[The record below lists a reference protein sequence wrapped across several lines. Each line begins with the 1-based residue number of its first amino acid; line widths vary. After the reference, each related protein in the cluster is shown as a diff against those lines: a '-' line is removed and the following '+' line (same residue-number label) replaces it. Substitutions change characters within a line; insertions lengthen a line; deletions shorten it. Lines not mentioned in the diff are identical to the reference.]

1 MQESDEDDGDR
12 DSGLE
17 GSGDGRDSDERG
29 RGLGQGIKSSW
40 RGERKKRSSETS
52 PGKGRISSED
62 SDKGKD
68 RLVDIGLDST
78 IHKSI
83 VDDEPPDDLT
93 VEVDQDDNPPSIQE
107 FRKVPRTSFPPPE
120 PAESILEEAPRP
132 RSSTSSAPPQVA
144 LTTIEPPRHD
154 PFWASLYL
162 LSVAMLF
169 ASFLLVW
176 LHTYAPTSSRKLGD
190 TVYTA
195 LHSSYHLLATS
206 TVVALFV
213 SLFWLAALRSYI
225 RPLVYMILVAVPVI
239 LFSFALWP
247 FISSFRGE
255 WHGASAQDKAM
266 RWFSFIPAA
275 LSVVWTFTIYKGR
288 WDLGKAISIL
298 EFSTKILASNP
309 GLLLLSFATL
319 VGVIAWT
326 WLWTL
331 MFTRVFLGGHFLK
344 GGSSIF
350 VIDLSTWW
358 LGVFFILVYLWTL
371 AVGAGIQRATT
382 AATVSQWYFHR
393 LAVPAPTS
401 RQVIGAALSHSSTT
415 LFGTICFS
423 TLLALMVRF
432 PMLVM
437 PRRAIAFFTLCIYPL
452 LPFELGTLTNPL
464 TLTYAAIHSLP
475 LNSAAQAV
483 SGMPYLSA
491 RPSEDLNEGRLQRN
505 RHGGTRQ
512 HHHRGPQYDIH
523 TSKRPYT
530 LSLHLLR
537 ATRLITS
544 LALGFGAWV
553 NTARSLTIPL
563 PSTSEITSH
572 KGSLYAYV
580 VGLIAAAIGWGV
592 LGAMDGVLTGV
603 VDAVVVCWSSETVR
617 GEGGRYCAEAEKLF
631 GKEDGVLDEEQGG
644 LLRL

>member
-1 MQESDEDDGDR
+1 MQESDEDEDGDEDSR
-12 DSGLE
+12 SGLE
-17 GSGDGRDSDERG
+17 GSGDGRYTDDRG
-29 RGLGQGIKSSW
+29 RGIGRGIKSSW
-40 RGERKKRSSETS
+40 KGEKRPRSGEILRTKDRSRSHT
-52 PGKGRISSED
+52 G
-62 SDKGKD
+62 DKGKGV
-68 RLVDIGLDST
+68 LVDVGLDST
-78 IHKSI
+78 TDESPTN
-83 VDDEPPDDLT
+83 DEPPEELT

-107 FRKVPRTSFPPPE
+107 FRKVPRSPFVPPD
-120 PAESILEEAPRP
+120 PAESTAQEAPRP

-144 LTTIEPPRHD
+144 LAAVEPPRHD

-162 LSVAMLF
+162 LSLGMLF

-176 LHTYAPTSSRKLGD
+176 LHTYAPSSARKLGD
-190 TVYTA
+190 TVYNT

-225 RPLVYMILVAVPVI
+225 RPLVYMILIAVPII
-239 LFSFALWP
+239 LFSFALYP
-247 FISSFRGE
+247 FISSFRGQ
-255 WHGASAQDKAM
+255 WHGASTQDHAM

-275 LSVVWTFTIYKGR
+275 LAVVWTFTIVKGR

-298 EFSTKILASNP
+298 EFSIKILGSNP

-326 WLWTL
+326 WIWTL

-344 GGSSIF
+344 GGASIF

-393 LAVPAPTS
+393 LATPAPTS
-401 RQVIGAALSHSSTT
+401 QQVIRAALAHATST
-415 LFGTICFS
+415 LFGTVCFS

-432 PMLVM
+432 PMLVL

-491 RPSEDLNEGRLQRN
+491 RPSEDLNEGRLRRN
-505 RHGGTRQ
+505 HRGGT
-512 HHHRGPQYDIH
+512 HHRGPRHDIQI
-523 TSKRPYT
+523 SKRPYT

-544 LALGFGAWV
+544 LSLGFGAWV
-553 NTARSLTIPL
+553 NTARSLTVPL
-563 PSTSEITSH
+563 PSTSEAPSH
-572 KGSLYAYV
+572 KGSLYAYI

-617 GEGGRYCAEAEKLF
+617 GEGGRYCAEAERLF
-631 GKEDGVLDEEQGG
+631 GEKNEVVDEERGG

>member
-1 MQESDEDDGDR
+1 M
-12 DSGLE
+12 
-17 GSGDGRDSDERG
+17 
-29 RGLGQGIKSSW
+29 
-40 RGERKKRSSETS
+40 
-52 PGKGRISSED
+52 
-62 SDKGKD
+62 
-68 RLVDIGLDST
+68 VDVGLDST
-78 IHKSI
+78 AHGS
-83 VDDEPPDDLT
+83 VVNDEPPEDLT
-93 VEVDQDDNPPSIQE
+93 VEADQDDDPPSIQE
-107 FRKVPRTSFPPPE
+107 FRKAPRSTFPPPE
-120 PAESILEEAPRP
+120 PAESIMQEAPRP

-144 LTTIEPPRHD
+144 LAAIEPPRHD

-162 LSVAMLF
+162 LSLAMLF

-176 LHTYAPTSSRKLGD
+176 LHTYAPSSTRKLGD
-190 TVYTA
+190 TVYTT
-195 LHSSYHLLATS
+195 LHASYHLLATS

-225 RPLVYMILVAVPVI
+225 RPLVYLILIAVPVI
-239 LFSFALWP
+239 LFSFALYP
-247 FISSFRGE
+247 FISSFKGQ
-255 WHGASAQDKAM
+255 WHGASAQDQAM

-275 LSVVWTFTIYKGR
+275 LSAVWTFTIYKGR

-298 EFSTKILASNP
+298 EFSTKILGSNP

-344 GGSSIF
+344 GSIHLRNRPLDLVAWCLLHPRLSLDLICRSRNPASYDGGHSLPVVLPSPRRPRTDLATSHRSGPFSQHNDSIRHHLLFDTSSAHGP
-350 VIDLSTWW
+350 LPH
-358 LGVFFILVYLWTL
+358 
-371 AVGAGIQRATT
+371 AR
-382 AATVSQWYFHR
+382 
-393 LAVPAPTS
+393 P
-401 RQVIGAALSHSSTT
+401 
-415 LFGTICFS
+415 
-423 TLLALMVRF
+423 
-432 PMLVM
+432 

-491 RPSEDLNEGRLQRN
+491 RPSEDLNQGRLQRG
-505 RHGGTRQ
+505 RHRGT
-512 HHHRGPQYDIH
+512 HHRGGPHYDIR
-523 TSKRPYT
+523 TSKRPYM

-563 PSTSEITSH
+563 PSTSGAAAR
-572 KGSLYAYV
+572 GSLYAYI

-617 GEGGRYCAEAEKLF
+617 GEGGRYCAEAERLF
-631 GKEDGVLDEEQGG
+631 GEKDGLGDEEQGDC
-644 LLRL
+644 